1 MQGSRE
7 EKARKRRGE
16 KRERRTGL
24 DGVPSACWS
33 LTVSG
38 NAAGTHAAFV
48 ALHQSHAG
56 TTVSKLPRV
65 DVPYFYVF
73 IPGAGAQEVA
83 TEGEAAV

>member
-1 MQGSRE
+1 MQHARKWGGESKKVKGRE
-7 EKARKRRGE
+7 EGE
-16 KRERRTGL
+16 AG
-24 DGVPSACWS
+24 GVPSACWS

-38 NAAGTHAAFV
+38 NAAGAHAALV

-56 TTVSKLPRV
+56 ATVSKLPRV

-83 TEGEAAV
+83 TKGEAAV